1 MNEMDLVRLN
11 FNPQSLWALNFIIG
25 LVMFGVALD
34 LKVSDFKAVL
44 VMPKPVLIGLAG
56 QFVLLPAFTFLL
68 VLAIGPAPSV
78 ALGMMLVAAC
88 PGGNISNFL
97 THYARG
103 NTALSITMTAVSTAV
118 AIVMTPF
125 NLSLWGGLNP
135 ETAKILK
142 IVSLDPLD
150 MLLAVFLLLGLPMIT
165 GHVGRPSLPEFR
177 RARAQAGEDLLPRGV
192 RLLRHR
198 RAGGELAVLP
208 GLRRLRGVRRV
219 PAQRAGALHRLFRGE
234 GSRTAR
240 ARPPRGVHRGRHP
253 ELRPGPDP
261 HLQFLRRA
269 RRHGHRHGL
278 VGHLAHHFR
287 PDRGDTVVAPSAGPG
302 CMTGP
307 SVLVTGAGGYLGT
320 QLIAAL
326 AAGRAKVSRVVAADV
341 REVPPEKRLPGID
354 YVQADVRSPGLI
366 ALFDR
371 YRVDT
376 VVHLASIVTPG
387 KDSNRQFEYSVDVQ
401 GTENVLIACTT
412 TGVKKI
418 VVSSSGAAYGYHPD
432 NPAWITEDWPVR
444 GNRAFAYSWHKHL
457 VEEMLARWRAE
468 HPELQ
473 QVVFRIGT
481 ILGETVKNQITDLF
495 EKPRLLAIRG
505 SDSPFVF
512 IWDQDVVGCLLRA
525 VETDKTGIYNVAGD
539 GALTIH
545 EIAAKLGKPCL
556 ALPPGLLRFALRL
569 LKALGLTQY
578 GPEQLDF
585 LRYRPVLDNARLK
598 REFGYV
604 PQLTSTQVF
613 DHYLKSHRHGA

>member
-1 MNEMDLVRLN
+1 
-11 FNPQSLWALNFIIG
+11 
-25 LVMFGVALD
+25 
-34 LKVSDFKAVL
+34 
-44 VMPKPVLIGLAG
+44 
-56 QFVLLPAFTFLL
+56 
-68 VLAIGPAPSV
+68 
-78 ALGMMLVAAC
+78 
-88 PGGNISNFL
+88 
-97 THYARG
+97 
-103 NTALSITMTAVSTAV
+103 
-118 AIVMTPF
+118 
-125 NLSLWGGLNP
+125 
-135 ETAKILK
+135 
-142 IVSLDPLD
+142 
-150 MLLAVFLLLGLPMIT
+150 
-165 GHVGRPSLPEFR
+165 
-177 RARAQAGEDLLPRGV
+177 
-192 RLLRHR
+192 
-198 RAGGELAVLP
+198 
-208 GLRRLRGVRRV
+208 
-219 PAQRAGALHRLFRGE
+219 
-234 GSRTAR
+234 
-240 ARPPRGVHRGRHP
+240 
-253 ELRPGPDP
+253 
-261 HLQFLRRA
+261 
-269 RRHGHRHGL
+269 
-278 VGHLAHHFR
+278 
-287 PDRGDTVVAPSAGPG
+287 
-302 CMTGP
+302 MTGP

-401 GTENVLIACTT
+401 GTENVLVACTT